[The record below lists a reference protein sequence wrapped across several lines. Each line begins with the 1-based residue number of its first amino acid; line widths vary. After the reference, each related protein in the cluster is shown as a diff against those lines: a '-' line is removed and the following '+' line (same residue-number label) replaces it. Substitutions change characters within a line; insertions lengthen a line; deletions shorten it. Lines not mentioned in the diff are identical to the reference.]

1 MGQFKWLFVFVIC
14 FSEGNASSNP
24 SLIMKDIVTGVR
36 GRSVDLPCTYTP
48 PEYEVDR
55 IEWSLHSEVII
66 IRIKSQDDVPL
77 TKFRERVAISRAPG
91 DVSLTIKKLNLDDK
105 GNIKCKVT
113 WKKPD
118 GTLISKEKIT
128 ILKILRVQPITDK
141 PKGNIVTITD
151 QERKTTTPS
160 TIFTKKKDATIL
172 PEVTT
177 TTPSTIFTKKK
188 DATILPEVTTM
199 QPITDKPKGNIVTI
213 THQELKTTTPST
225 IFTKKKDATILPEVT
240 TMQPITDKP
249 KGNIVTITHQ
259 ERKTTTPS
267 TIFTKKKDATILP
280 EVTTMQPIT
289 DKPKGNIVT
298 ITHQELKTTTPSTIF
313 TKKKDATI
321 LPEVTTMQPI
331 TDKPKGNIVTITHQ
345 ERKTTTPSTIFT
357 KKKDATILP
366 EVTTMQPI
374 TDKPKGNIVTITHQE
389 RKTTTPSTI
398 FTKKKDATILPEV
411 TTTLTL
417 HGLKEGGY
425 IWKTGTSHFNDISHV
440 GTVSAME
447 TTKLTTIGKPKEITS
462 LKPFYSVEILY
473 TNAAIAQSKGFGIP
487 IYLLIIIILCVL
499 GIATL
504 VIAIIIKKKKKKEYI
519 YDVPTM
525 NHLLA
530 LDDEENGCQSCTSET
545 RDSNTYEP
553 YRPTSLSI
561 YEGILPPIPTNNNCL

>member
-151 QERKTTTPS
+151 QERK
-160 TIFTKKKDATIL
+160 
-172 PEVTT
+172 T

-389 RKTTTPSTI
+389 LKTTTPSTI

-411 TTTLTL
+411 TTR
-417 HGLKEGGY
+417 
-425 IWKTGTSHFNDISHV
+425 TSHFNDISHV